1 MRQKLATMSFGIFAA
16 LILAPALA
24 MPGRAQSDAEKLYK
38 AKCAVCHAADGSGDT
53 PIGKKMKM
61 RDLRS
66 PEIQKLTDAQLYEAV
81 AKGTKGMPGYE
92 KTLKDTQIKELV
104 AYMRELAKQKEKEKG
119 KEEKK

>member
-1 MRQKLATMSFGIFAA
+1 MSFSIFAV
-16 LILAPALA
+16 LFFTLGLAV
-24 MPGRAQSDAEKLYK
+24 PGRAQSEAEKLYK
-38 AKCAVCHAADGSGDT
+38 AKCAVCHANDGSGDT

-66 PEIQKLTDAQLYEAV
+66 PEIQKLTDGQLHEAV

-92 KTLKDTQIKELV
+92 KSLKDTQIKELV
-104 AYMRELAKQKEKEKG
+104 AYMRELAKQKEKQKE